1 MKVAAGR
8 SICSLF
14 SLNLES
20 MKRTAVAQVDRP
32 SRPRRIGV
40 WRRKKNSLSTDV
52 DKVVCNSAGSL
63 LDSVGGTHASGDGS
77 LTSWGGETWKV
88 CGRGLR
94 TGYVIRWAKWDSRPG
109 LDR

>member
-1 MKVAAGR
+1 GLSRCIRQHTSRRGRARCAQDAVANGVRMKVAAGR

-20 MKRTAVAQVDRP
+20 MNRTAVAQVDRP

-40 WRRKKNSLSTDV
+40 WLRKKNSLSTDV

-63 LDSVGGTHASGDGS
+63 LDSVGGTHASGDG
-77 LTSWGGETWKV
+77 
-88 CGRGLR
+88 
-94 TGYVIRWAKWDSRPG
+94 
-109 LDR
+109 